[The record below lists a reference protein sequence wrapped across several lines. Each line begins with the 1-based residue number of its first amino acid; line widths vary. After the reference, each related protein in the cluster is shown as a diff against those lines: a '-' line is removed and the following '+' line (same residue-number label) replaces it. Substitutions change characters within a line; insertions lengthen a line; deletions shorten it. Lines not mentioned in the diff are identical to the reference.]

1 MKISRTFSDIDL
13 NFIPHPVTGDI
24 VKKYDESAIKAS
36 IRNLVLTSNYERP
49 FHSEIGSQLRN
60 LLFEPMSPITIQ
72 LIQNTIGQTIK
83 NFEPRAILLSV
94 VANYSPD
101 NNSVYVTVNF
111 QIVNTTTPQT
121 VNITLERTH
130 LWHKIPREF
139 K

>member
-130 LWHKIPREF
+130 
-139 K
+139 

>member
-121 VNITLERTH
+121 VSITLERTH
-130 LWHKIPREF
+130 
-139 K
+139 

>member
-49 FHSEIGSQLRN
+49 FHSEIGCQLRN
-60 LLFEPMSPITIQ
+60 LLFEPMSPITTQ

-94 VANYSPD
+94 VANYSPN

-121 VNITLERTH
+121 VSITLERTH
-130 LWHKIPREF
+130 
-139 K
+139 

>member
-111 QIVNTTTPQT
+111 QIVNTVTIQT
-121 VNITLERTH
+121 VSITLERTH
-130 LWHKIPREF
+130 
-139 K
+139 

>member
-60 LLFEPMSPITIQ
+60 LLFEPMSPITTQ

-83 NFEPRAILLSV
+83 NFEPRAMLLSV
-94 VANYSPD
+94 VASYSPD
-101 NNSVYVTVNF
+101 NNAVYVTVNF
-111 QIVNTTTPQT
+111 MIVNTTTPQT

-130 LWHKIPREF
+130 
-139 K
+139 

>member
-1 MKISRTFSDIDL
+1 MKTSRTFSDIDL

-49 FHSEIGSQLRN
+49 FHSEIGCQLRN
-60 LLFEPMSPITIQ
+60 LLFEPMSPITTQ
-72 LIQNTIGQTIK
+72 LIQNTIAQTIK

-94 VANYSPD
+94 VASYSPD

-111 QIVNTTTPQT
+111 MIVNTTTPQT

-130 LWHKIPREF
+130 
-139 K
+139 

>member
-24 VKKYDESAIKAS
+24 VKRLDESAIKSS

-49 FHSEIGSQLRN
+49 FHSEIGCQLRN
-60 LLFEPMSPITIQ
+60 LLFEPMSPITAQ
-72 LIQNTIGQTIK
+72 LIQDTIGQTIK

-111 QIVNTTTPQT
+111 MIVNTSTPQT

-130 LWHKIPREF
+130 
-139 K
+139 

>member
-49 FHSEIGSQLRN
+49 FHSEIGCQLRN
-60 LLFEPMSPITIQ
+60 LLFEPMSPITTQ

-121 VNITLERTH
+121 VSITLERTH
-130 LWHKIPREF
+130 
-139 K
+139 

>member
-24 VKKYDESAIKAS
+24 VKKYDESAIKAA

-111 QIVNTTTPQT
+111 QIVNTITIQT
-121 VNITLERTH
+121 VSITLERTH
-130 LWHKIPREF
+130 
-139 K
+139 

>member
-60 LLFEPMSPITIQ
+60 LLFEPMSPITTQ

-94 VANYSPD
+94 VASYSPD

-111 QIVNTTTPQT
+111 MIVNTVTVQT

-130 LWHKIPREF
+130 
-139 K
+139 

>member
-24 VKKYDESAIKAS
+24 VKKYDESAIKA
-36 IRNLVLTSNYERP
+36 LTSNYERP
-49 FHSEIGSQLRN
+49 FHSEIGCQLRN
-60 LLFEPMSPITIQ
+60 LLFEPMSPITTQ

-94 VANYSPD
+94 VASYSPD

-111 QIVNTTTPQT
+111 MIVNTTTPQT
-121 VNITLERTH
+121 VSITLERTH
-130 LWHKIPREF
+130 
-139 K
+139 

>member
-24 VKKYDESAIKAS
+24 VKKYDESAIKAA

-130 LWHKIPREF
+130 
-139 K
+139 

>member
-60 LLFEPMSPITIQ
+60 LLFEPMSPITTQ

-94 VANYSPD
+94 VASYSPD

-111 QIVNTTTPQT
+111 MIVNTTTPQT

-130 LWHKIPREF
+130 
-139 K
+139 

>member
-24 VKKYDESAIKAS
+24 VKKYDESAIKAA

-111 QIVNTTTPQT
+111 QIVNTVTIQT
-121 VNITLERTH
+121 VSITLERTH
-130 LWHKIPREF
+130 
-139 K
+139 

>member
-24 VKKYDESAIKAS
+24 VKKYDESAIKAA

-60 LLFEPMSPITIQ
+60 LLFEPMSPITTQ

-94 VANYSPD
+94 VASYSPD

-111 QIVNTTTPQT
+111 MIVNTTTPQT

-130 LWHKIPREF
+130 
-139 K
+139 

>member
-49 FHSEIGSQLRN
+49 FHSEIGCQLRN
-60 LLFEPMSPITIQ
+60 LLFEPMSPITTQ
-72 LIQNTIGQTIK
+72 LIQNTIAQTIK

-94 VANYSPD
+94 VASYSPD

-111 QIVNTTTPQT
+111 MIVNTTTPQT

-130 LWHKIPREF
+130 
-139 K
+139 

>member
-24 VKKYDESAIKAS
+24 VKKYDESAIKAA

-121 VNITLERTH
+121 VSITLERTH
-130 LWHKIPREF
+130 
-139 K
+139 